1 MVSGVV
7 FFRGAVAPVGVEA
20 AAGKGG
26 SGAGSGAVE
35 GGFGGG
41 RCDSGEGTEGA
52 GYGFYLFLASLKGLM
67 SANRGYS
74 KGAGER
80 RDNIMVI
87 FQGKR

>member
-7 FFRGAVAPVGVEA
+7 FFRGAVTPVGVEA

-41 RCDSGEGTEGA
+41 R
-52 GYGFYLFLASLKGLM
+52 
-67 SANRGYS
+67 
-74 KGAGER
+74 
-80 RDNIMVI
+80 
-87 FQGKR
+87 